1 MPPESEDSVNAV
13 ATEAEPL
20 TPQHQTAEPGDQLP
34 VKKEAW
40 VGPEEGGDSSQPKGL
55 CSDEKADTSIRYG
68 DGYEMSS
75 TTSEQKEEASPVAKR
90 SDVDEKVQS
99 GAGSKVEPQGSS
111 ATESRAA
118 TPEAQEERA
127 NPKRKKRTRRG
138 KRGKNVTNT
147 NATERPEGKGSE
159 DPSRKK
165 SLDEQGGKQANF
177 SDATEDS
184 VNAVATETEPLTPQ
198 HQTAEPGDQL
208 PVKKEAWVGPE
219 EGGDSSQPKGLCS
232 DEKADTSI
240 RYGDGYEMSST
251 TSEQK
256 EEASPVAK
264 RSDVDEKVQSGA
276 GSKVEPQGS
285 SATESRAATPEAQEE
300 RANPK
305 RKKRTRRGK
314 RGKNVT
320 NTNATERPE
329 GKGSEDPSRKK
340 SLDEQGG
347 KQANFSDAKA
357 IKRESAAEKPEEKT
371 TNKSPRKGEN
381 EKRGPPKT
389 YDDFKGFPNDNA
401 VEKEKGAGQQREA
414 QEKFDDSKGFGQ
426 GRVQEKQVKKSP
438 GGNQRKGK
446 HPQDSHQRNDDL
458 RAEPL
463 KGSPA
468 AKEQGESGKPRSAE
482 RGPVS
487 FPKRN
492 ESPPRSNPRGK
503 KEPAGVGRGT
513 ESKGSDTTPGAS
525 NRGGRGGTPNRRRR
539 AHRSSNKSSTVGDTR
554 QPKHST
560 P

>member
-1 MPPESEDSVNAV
+1 MTGEQFINLMKAVEEESKTAESAPESIEESEAEELKHLPPKDSKLAETPEEHQLLSKLSRVKRLWDGGLPPESEDSVNAV
-13 ATEAEPL
+13 ATEAEPF

-40 VGPEEGGDSSQPKGL
+40 VGPEEDSDSSQPKGL
-55 CSDEKADTSIRYG
+55 CSDEKADTNSRYG

-99 GAGSKVEPQGSS
+99 SASSKVEPQGSS

-118 TPEAQEERA
+118 TPESLEERA

-165 SLDEQGGKQANF
+165 SF
-177 SDATEDS
+177 
-184 VNAVATETEPLTPQ
+184 
-198 HQTAEPGDQL
+198 
-208 PVKKEAWVGPE
+208 
-219 EGGDSSQPKGLCS
+219 
-232 DEKADTSI
+232 
-240 RYGDGYEMSST
+240 
-251 TSEQK
+251 
-256 EEASPVAK
+256 
-264 RSDVDEKVQSGA
+264 
-276 GSKVEPQGS
+276 
-285 SATESRAATPEAQEE
+285 
-300 RANPK
+300 
-305 RKKRTRRGK
+305 
-314 RGKNVT
+314 
-320 NTNATERPE
+320 
-329 GKGSEDPSRKK
+329 
-340 SLDEQGG
+340 DEQGG

-371 TNKSPRKGEN
+371 PNKSPRKGKN

-389 YDDFKGFPNDNA
+389 YDDFKGFTNDNA
-401 VEKEKGAGQQREA
+401 AEKEKGAGQQREA
-414 QEKFDDSKGFGQ
+414 QEKFDDAKGFGQ
-426 GRVQEKQVKKSP
+426 GRVQEKQVEKSP

-458 RAEPL
+458 KAEPL
-463 KGSPA
+463 KGSRA
-468 AKEQGESGKPRSAE
+468 AKEQGESGKGKARSAE

-492 ESPPRSNPRGK
+492 EFPPPSNTGGK
-503 KEPAGVGRGT
+503 KEPAGIGRGAG
-513 ESKGSDTTPGAS
+513 SKGSDTSPAAS
-525 NRGGRGGTPNRRRR
+525 NKGGRGRTRNRRRG
-539 AHRSSNKSSTVGDTR
+539 AQRSSNKSSSVGDTR

>member
-1 MPPESEDSVNAV
+1 MKAVEEESKTAESAPESIEESEEEELKHLPPKDSKLAETPEEHQLLSKLSRVKSLWDGGLPPESEDSVNAV

-20 TPQHQTAEPGDQLP
+20 TPQHQAAEPGDQLP

-55 CSDEKADTSIRYG
+55 CSDEKADTSSRYG

-99 GAGSKVEPQGSS
+99 
-111 ATESRAA
+111 
-118 TPEAQEERA
+118 
-127 NPKRKKRTRRG
+127 
-138 KRGKNVTNT
+138 
-147 NATERPEGKGSE
+147 NAS
-159 DPSRKK
+159 
-165 SLDEQGGKQANF
+165 
-177 SDATEDS
+177 
-184 VNAVATETEPLTPQ
+184 
-198 HQTAEPGDQL
+198 
-208 PVKKEAWVGPE
+208 
-219 EGGDSSQPKGLCS
+219 
-232 DEKADTSI
+232 
-240 RYGDGYEMSST
+240 
-251 TSEQK
+251 
-256 EEASPVAK
+256 
-264 RSDVDEKVQSGA
+264 
-276 GSKVEPQGS
+276 SKVEPQGS

-371 TNKSPRKGEN
+371 PNKSPRKGKN

-525 NRGGRGGTPNRRRR
+525 NKGGRGGTPNRRRR